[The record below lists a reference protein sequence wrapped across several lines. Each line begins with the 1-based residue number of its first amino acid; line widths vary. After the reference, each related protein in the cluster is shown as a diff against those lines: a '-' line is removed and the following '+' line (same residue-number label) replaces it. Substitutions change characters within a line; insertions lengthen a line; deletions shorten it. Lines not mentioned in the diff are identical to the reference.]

1 MRSVLFAAVRM
12 IVLFLSALEQVEG
25 AGLVIVLFSAC
36 LLTLIASLSAL
47 KLALY
52 GERHDVW
59 SRRSPARS
67 AIESVRAPTH

>member
-36 LLTLIASLSAL
+36 PLTLIASLSAL

-52 GERHDVW
+52 GERHDL
-59 SRRSPARS
+59 
-67 AIESVRAPTH
+67 